1 MAKKNVI
8 VIKSADIKTRKPVQ
22 TKANSTMKSKK
33 DYTRKAK
40 HKRKLCQSTTDVSR
54 ENVNN

>member
-22 TKANSTMKSKK
+22 KKCNSVMKSKK
-33 DYTRKAK
+33 TYNRKTK
-40 HKRKLCQSTTDVSR
+40 HKECSKCQDTTDVS
-54 ENVNN
+54 